1 MLANPSRRSCLSD
14 NCISCKS
21 VSRQWRG
28 DRKGRM
34 PSSTNTRHNA
44 MPNSCHMLPTD
55 AKKPG
60 FSRLSHHTTFSERI
74 TPAAARRGDDSRL
87 GRLQRGEEVA
97 TRIQHQHITLI
108 SEALA
113 ISPQAAIERIELLI
127 HAIRLGVDRSGLGIA
142 RTAQLF
148 SLTVGICEQHATLT
162 VGTGAN
168 TFGQLLTLGAVLT
181 SLTLTLGAHAIE
193 HAAIHFL
200 RQVDGFNAHVH
211 NLDTQLFL
219 RSPVQGSGHV
229 CHQRIALA
237 GYRLMQGA
245 LTELVTPRRFKAT
258 RPTLVG
264 NLLHTGS
271 RGVETLGIEHSPFG
285 EGINHQRFLFQREET
300 RASGVQSQ
308 QTRI

>member
-87 GRLQRGEEVA
+87 GLLQIAEEVA

-113 ISPQAAIERIELLI
+113 ISPQAAIERIELLV
-127 HAIRLGVDRSGLGIA
+127 HTIRLGVDRSSLGIA
-142 RTAQLF
+142 RTTQLF

-162 VGTGAN
+162 VGIGAN

-181 SLTLTLGAHAIE
+181 GLTLTLGAHAIE
-193 HAAIHFL
+193 HTAIHFL
-200 RQVDGFNAHVH
+200 RQVDGLNAHIH
-211 NLDTQLFL
+211 YLDTQLFL
-219 RSPVQGSGHV
+219 RSLIQGGGHIS
-229 CHQRIALA
+229 HQRITLT
-237 GYRLMQGA
+237 GYRFMQGT
-245 LTELVTPRRFKAT
+245 LTELVTQRRFKTT
-258 RPTLVG
+258 RQTLVG
-264 NLLHTGS
+264 NLLHTGRRS
-271 RGVETLGIEHSPFG
+271 VETLSVKHSPFG
-285 EGINHQRFLFQREET
+285 EGINHQRFLFQR
-300 RASGVQSQ
+300 
-308 QTRI
+308 